1 MIIQLLAN
9 SVMKLEQLICTSKRN
24 LIHVILE
31 RKTNKTVY
39 LQLIRTSKRNLI
51 HVIMERKTNCLFVAC
66 LELSKYKWALFSH
79 LSFTR
84 NGKIVMA
91 MLRKLVGHSD
101 AWVVC

>member
-31 RKTNKTVY
+31 RKTN
-39 LQLIRTSKRNLI
+39 
-51 HVIMERKTNCLFVAC
+51 CFFVAF
-66 LELSKYKWALFSH
+66 LELSKYKWALFSY

-84 NGKIVMA
+84 NGNIVMA
-91 MLRKLVGHSD
+91 MLRKLVGHSN